1 VRRVAGGV
9 AVVVIA
15 AALTACGGSQDTTR
29 RQIATYL
36 AAVNQIERQLATP
49 LDTVDA
55 VDRQLTAGSGASR
68 TAATTTTTTSGA
80 RLTAAAQERRLR
92 QAARQIAV
100 VTARL
105 HALAAPVPAAHLK
118 SLLVALAGRQADLAV
133 QTERLIA
140 FIPGFSASLR
150 PLGPAVSALERVLS
164 ISQAS
169 SAAGVQRV
177 YGQKAT
183 ALRSFAR
190 TLDGILASLR
200 SLHPPSSSQPTYVA
214 ERRSLNRM
222 KAAATTL
229 AGDLAG
235 GHTVGITGVLRS
247 FDSGAALPGSRSTQ
261 EAERAAVRAY
271 DRQVSELTS
280 LATAVDHERLQLAQ
294 RFP

>member
-1 VRRVAGGV
+1 VRLAAGGI

-15 AALTACGGSQDTTR
+15 VALTACGGSQDKTR

-36 AAVNQIERQLATP
+36 TAADRIERQLATP
-49 LDTVDA
+49 LDTVDT
-55 VDRQLTAGSGASR
+55 VDRQLTAGSGQGRAG
-68 TAATTTTTTSGA
+68 TATTTTTSSA
-80 RLTAAAQERRLR
+80 PLTAAAQERRLR
-92 QAARQIAV
+92 QAAGQIGA

-118 SLLVALAGRQADLAV
+118 SLLVALAGRQAALAV

-140 FIPGFSASLR
+140 FIPGFSRSLR

-177 YGQKAT
+177 YGEKAA

-190 TLDGILASLR
+190 RLDGILASLR
-200 SLHPPSSSQPTYVA
+200 SLQAPQSSQPTYAA

-235 GHTVGITGVLRS
+235 GHTAGIAAVLRS
-247 FDSGAALPGSRSTQ
+247 FDRAAALPASRPTQ

-271 DRQVSELTS
+271 DRQVGELST
-280 LATAVDHERLQLAQ
+280 LVADANRERLRLAQ
-294 RFP
+294 RYR